1 MLWFYSVP
9 SEWGAPM
16 VWEAVPLR
24 NDRGLERLLSGY
36 KHLLLSQRI
45 QAWFPASTWQLTS
58 VCNSNSRGFGAL
70 FWLPW
75 ALHALVHKYMCR
87 SNTFLKMT
95 STQALPLWVRLKPL
109 PRRLQKHSTSLA
121 SCHAGIAAS
130 FPSYSSQMLVNWSWT
145 V

>member
-1 MLWFYSVP
+1 
-9 SEWGAPM
+9 M

-95 STQALPLWVRLKPL
+95 STQALPL
-109 PRRLQKHSTSLA
+109 
-121 SCHAGIAAS
+121 
-130 FPSYSSQMLVNWSWT
+130 
-145 V
+145 